1 MTSSKA
7 DGRMAAK
14 RQGGRLPRAEVDRR
28 IQNLLEIA
36 LEEFAA
42 NGFGGTSLDRLV
54 QRSGVSKT
62 TILRRF
68 GSKEG
73 MFRTL
78 VDQNAAAIR
87 AGLWA
92 IELDPDKPLK
102 AIEQYVTAYTDVAV
116 RNPLGHA
123 LLTIAM
129 SEKRTFPT
137 LGQTIMT
144 NAYEGLRP
152 VSDYIEQLMDKGILR
167 RADPREAA
175 LDLQGLI
182 THGFRVM
189 VDDMEF
195 LCRPGRAKEIAARFL
210 KGWS

>member
-1 MTSSKA
+1 
-7 DGRMAAK
+7 MAVK
-14 RQGGRLPRAEVDRR
+14 RQGGRLPREEVERR
-28 IQNLLEIA
+28 IQHLLEIA

-87 AGLWA
+87 AELWA
-92 IELDPDKPLK
+92 VELDPNDPLK
-102 AIEQYVTAYTDVAV
+102 AIEQYVVTYTDVAV

-137 LGQTIMT
+137 LGQTIMA

-152 VSDYIEQLMDKGILR
+152 VSDYIEQLMNRGILY
-167 RADPREAA
+167 RADPQEVA

-189 VDDMEF
+189 VDDMDF
-195 LCRPGRAKEIAARFL
+195 LCRPGRAKEIAIRFL

>member
-1 MTSSKA
+1 
-7 DGRMAAK
+7 MAAK

-28 IQNLLEIA
+28 IEHLLEIA

-87 AGLWA
+87 AGLWE
-92 IELDPDKPLK
+92 IELDPDEPLR
-102 AIEQYVTAYTDVAV
+102 AIEQYVTAYTDMAV

-123 LLTIAM
+123 LLSIAM

-137 LGQTIMT
+137 LGQTIMA

-152 VSDYIEQLMDKGILR
+152 ITDYIEQLMKRGILR
-167 RADPREAA
+167 QIDPQEAA

-189 VDDMEF
+189 VDDTDF
-195 LCRPGRAKEIAARFL
+195 LCRPGRARAIAGRFL